1 MCVSYWYEGK
11 EYSTIKEI
19 LEFIPRECLVIH
31 NHESYKNVTDE
42 SCLCPVDAFAT
53 GKKAGI
59 RVVQTAMWYHFGDK
73 ECDIA
78 IKHEEGESDHGWYR
92 TE

>member
-1 MCVSYWYEGK
+1 MCASYWYEGK
-11 EYSTIKEI
+11 EYSTVGEI
-19 LEFIPRECLVIH
+19 LSFIPRECLIMH
-31 NHESYKNVTDE
+31 NHENYKNVTDA
-42 SCLCPVDAFAT
+42 SCLCCVDAFAT

-73 ECDIA
+73 ECEIA
-78 IKHEEGESDHGWYR
+78 IKHEEAEGDHGWYR